1 MDWFSELEK
10 SVKRINK
17 EYSPEL
23 AIRLIA
29 DRGIDRLLKCIVIEF
44 NHNQT
49 EVITKKYFNEQIVEG
64 LKSAE
69 FIDIARVV
77 STYDEFNLGLVTLEL
92 VEKSID
98 KIEPFSDKI
107 LIMIDKVVSLVCIQ
121 RR

>member
-29 DRGIDRLLKCIVIEF
+29 DRGIDRLFKCIVIEF

-49 EVITKKYFNEQIVEG
+49 EVITKKYFNEQIVEC

-77 STYDEFNLGLVTLEL
+77 STYDEFNLGLVTIEL

-107 LIMIDKVVSLVCIQ
+107 PIIIDKVVSLVCEK

>member
-44 NHNQT
+44 NHKQT

-107 LIMIDKVVSLVCIQ
+107 LIMIDKVVSLVCEK